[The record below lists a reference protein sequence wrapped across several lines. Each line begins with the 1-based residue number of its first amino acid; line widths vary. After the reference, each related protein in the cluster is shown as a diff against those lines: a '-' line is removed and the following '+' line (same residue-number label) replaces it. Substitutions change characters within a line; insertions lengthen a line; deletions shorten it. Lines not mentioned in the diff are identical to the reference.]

1 MKVAKPDFVVLW
13 TRICLEDDIKS
24 FEVLYRYLY
33 NSLHKL
39 ALYYVREQEVAE
51 DIIAEIFVRC
61 WENRKENTHIQQPES
76 YFFVAVRNQSLKY
89 LKKKSGTTFIDLAEN
104 EAEHPVE
111 AYTPESLLERKE
123 LHHKLDHAI
132 ETLPAQAKLVFRL
145 IKENGLKYKE
155 VADILEIS
163 PRTVQTQLFRAIAK
177 LRLVLKSEKPSGFN
191 AEIGEKLISMVI
203 LLGIITFF
211 KYVVGNF

>member
-13 TRICLEDDIKS
+13 TRICLEDDVKS

-39 ALYYVREQEVAE
+39 ALYYVREQDVAE

-61 WENRKENTHIQQPES
+61 WENRKESTHIQQPES

-89 LKKKSGTTFIDLAEN
+89 LKKKLGTTFIDLSEN

-111 AYTPESLLERKE
+111 AYTPESLFERKE
-123 LHHKLDHAI
+123 LHQKLDKAI

>member
-61 WENRKENTHIQQPES
+61 WENRKESTHIQQPES

-177 LRLVLKSEKPSGFN
+177 LRLVLKSEKPSGSN

>member
-1 MKVAKPDFVVLW
+1 LKVAKPDFVVLW

-39 ALYYVREQEVAE
+39 ALYYVHEQEVAE

-61 WENRKENTHIQQPES
+61 WENRKESTHIQQPES
-76 YFFVAVRNQSLKY
+76 YFFVAVKNQSLKY
-89 LKKKSGTTFIDLAEN
+89 LKKKSGTTFIDLSEN
-104 EAEHPVE
+104 EAEHPAE

-123 LHHKLDHAI
+123 LHHKLDNAI

-191 AEIGEKLISMVI
+191 AGIGEKLISLVI

-211 KYVVGNF
+211 QYVVGNF